1 MRTQGCRDTIDW
13 VLINCH
19 GLSPNAAAEVK
30 LAGRFCRERAPYLE
44 LQSTKAINAI
54 RVIKDPI
61 IQGKVLEIVKT
72 AIEIKTDPRT
82 GTKLHDVAGV
92 TTPMVQWILQ
102 WVETGTKP
110 TYIPRTTTNS
120 PGIQSKDIMPLVDKI
135 CLVKFDRKIGQYLV
149 SEELMEEIKAFKAVH
164 TCNQASQ

>member
-61 IQGKVLEIVKT
+61 TQGKVLEKVKE
-72 AIEIKTDPRT
+72 AIETKIDPRT
-82 GTKLHDVAGV
+82 GAKLHDVAGV

-110 TYIPRTTTNS
+110 TYIARKPTNGT
-120 PGIQSKDIMPLVDKI
+120 GIQSSEIMPLIDKI
-135 CLVKFDRKIGQYLV
+135 STIKFDRKIGQYLI
-149 SEELMEEIKAFKAVH
+149 SEDLMTEIKAFKEVH
-164 TCNQASQ
+164 TCSQASQ

>member
-30 LAGRFCRERAPYLE
+30 LAGKFCKERAPYLE

-61 IQGKVLEIVKT
+61 VQGKVLEKAKE
-72 AIEIKTDPRT
+72 AIETKTDPRT
-82 GTKLHDVAGV
+82 GGKLHDVAGV
-92 TTPMVQWILQ
+92 TTPMVEWLIQ
-102 WVETGTKP
+102 WVETGVKP
-110 TYIPRTTTNS
+110 TYMPRKPKSTN
-120 PGIQSKDIMPLVDKI
+120 GIDATDIMPIIDEILAIKM
-135 CLVKFDRKIGQYLV
+135 DRKVGSYPLP
-149 SEELMEEIKAFKAVH
+149 EETRAKIKTFKDLH
-164 TCNQASQ
+164 TITKGA